1 MPWLERLMVGWVCV
15 ICLTTCLP
23 TRSECGGAYPQKK
36 VMCRKKKDYCA
47 RSLTVGNSLCWRMYT
62 GVLLVLTGST
72 CQNPRKGITYIN
84 CQYFLYFLS
93 CIVLNN
99 SRLYI
104 SSPGTSLFVC
114 LFLFHCFNPLSWKI
128 LCCEEGRNDC
138 YWCGPC
144 VWTICSNF
152 HPDLIFTPKRSRGL
166 AYSVQRIFCGPIF
179 KPNSSPPTFPSH
191 PRAF

>member
-114 LFLFHCFNPLSWKI
+114 FYSIVSTHWA
-128 LCCEEGRNDC
+128 GRSSAVKKGEMTATGVVPVS
-138 YWCGPC
+138 GPC
-144 VWTICSNF
+144 VQIST
-152 HPDLIFTPKRSRGL
+152 LI
-166 AYSVQRIFCGPIF
+166 
-179 KPNSSPPTFPSH
+179 
-191 PRAF
+191 